1 VWNGLDANAKRIDIN
16 IEENGLG
23 GVESIQIIDNG
34 DGIDFPN
41 ILDNFDRFNES
52 LKNLDNLLQKFAI
65 EFGWYLALNKEREI
79 YFNSGQFK
87 VVVPDHDFSEVDVP
101 IEQATF
107 KLTFLRWHDKPSS
120 EQPYYYLLNSSDRT
134 VYKQHS
140 SFNKENS

>member
-41 ILDNFDRFNES
+41 I
-52 LKNLDNLLQKFAI
+52 LDNLLQKFAI

-140 SFNKENS
+140 SFNKKSYFWLRKY